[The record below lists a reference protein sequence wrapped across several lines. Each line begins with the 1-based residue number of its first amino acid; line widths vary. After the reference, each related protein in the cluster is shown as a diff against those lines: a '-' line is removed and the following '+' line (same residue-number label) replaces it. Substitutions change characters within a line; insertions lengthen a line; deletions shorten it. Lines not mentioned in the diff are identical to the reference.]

1 MQSDLEVLGTILNTT
16 FGKSSSNSGTR
27 SITASFRGGEDGS
40 PELSLRFQ
48 TIFHFA
54 AADKYRQQHTLREQT
69 NRAIDEAA
77 QLVNERVKTLK
88 SLFKEITGK
97 NLKIKEIDYS
107 DNVEFLPSTMQA
119 QRKTAY
125 YRRTYRFSILS

>member
-1 MQSDLEVLGTILNTT
+1 MQSDLEVLSTILNTT

-27 SITASFRGGEDGS
+27 SITASFGGGADGAT
-40 PELSLRFQ
+40 ELNLRFQ

-54 AADKYRQQHTLREQT
+54 AADKHRQQHTLREQT

-77 QLVNERVKTLK
+77 QLINERIKTLK
-88 SLFKEITGK
+88 ALFKEATGK

-107 DNVEFLPSTMQA
+107 DSVEFLPSTMQA

-125 YRRTYRFSILS
+125 YRRTYKFSVLS